1 MRIIRRFVLC
11 ALALCAAALP
21 VRAGEEPSEVPKV
34 IPQVR
39 PAVKRAL
46 EDLKQR
52 QPRLPLAPLTD
63 EERQA
68 AGDRQIVNNGR
79 MAAFY
84 LPTSWRQGRRGSD
97 PGMTLDYPFTTECF
111 WIVSRGNNCHYCL
124 GHQEHKLA
132 AVGLSDNRIA
142 SLDSDWSVFLPREQ
156 AAFALARQMTLAP
169 HTVGDEDVDRLKKF
183 FTDREIVEL
192 VYTIARFNS
201 TNRWTDSMG
210 IPQDR
215 QFRDGEIR
223 FDEPTSERFLESPS
237 LVAPSADQH
246 RPPLEPRAAVE
257 GALAACR
264 QRAARVA
271 LASEEEA
278 RAVLP
283 TDLSGKPV
291 PEWVRALAIFPET
304 CRGQVTTLDAIAKE
318 GRLDKLLKA
327 QIAWTC
333 ARHNRAWYALAD
345 AQRRLAALGQS
356 VDQMYS
362 LDDPGDA
369 LSPGSRE
376 ALAFAAKLTAAPHT
390 IADADV
396 ARLRKYFSDHETA
409 EIDYVVCSSNMFD
422 RFTETLG
429 LKWID

>member
-1 MRIIRRFVLC
+1 
-11 ALALCAAALP
+11 
-21 VRAGEEPSEVPKV
+21 
-34 IPQVR
+34 
-39 PAVKRAL
+39 
-46 EDLKQR
+46 
-52 QPRLPLAPLTD
+52 
-63 EERQA
+63 
-68 AGDRQIVNNGR
+68 
-79 MAAFY
+79 
-84 LPTSWRQGRRGSD
+84 
-97 PGMTLDYPFTTECF
+97 MTLDYPFTTECF

-156 AAFALARQMTLAP
+156 AAFRLSRKMTLAP
-169 HTVGDEDVDRLKKF
+169 HTVGDDDVEALRKF
-183 FTDREIVEL
+183 FSDREIVEL

-237 LVAPSADQH
+237 LVAPSVEQR

-257 GALAACR
+257 GELSACR
-264 QRAARVA
+264 ERTARVA
-271 LASEEEA
+271 LPSEEEA
-278 RAVLP
+278 RALLP
-283 TDLSGKPV
+283 TDLGQKPV
-291 PEWVRALAIFPET
+291 PEWVRALSLFPDT
-304 CRGQVTTLDAIAKE
+304 CRGQLATLDAIANE

-333 ARHNRAWYALAD
+333 ARQDRAWYALAD

-356 VDQMYS
+356 VDQMFAI
-362 LDDPGDA
+362 DA
-369 LSPGSRE
+369 PSETLSPGARE
-376 ALAFAAKLTAAPHT
+376 ALAFAARLTAVPHT

-396 ARLRKYFSDHETA
+396 ARLRKHFSDYETA
-409 EIDYVVCSSNMFD
+409 EIDYVVCTSNMFD

-429 LKWID
+429 LKWTD